1 VGSGF
6 TSGIITNNSE
16 TLGLDNLE
24 FEAIRGICGAP
35 DRGSISYNG
44 PNG

>member
-1 VGSGF
+1 MGSGI
-6 TSGIITNNSE
+6 TSGIITNNLE

-24 FEAIRGICGAP
+24 FDAIGGLCGTP

-44 PNG
+44 SNG